1 MCPLNTVSIWKHK
14 FFLNEFTKSD
24 RWRHI
29 KRGKKFETDISE
41 MCHASG
47 IKRKNNLDF
56 WRMKYKTIYAQN
68 IKDSIFPNNSSL

>member
-1 MCPLNTVSIWKHK
+1 
-14 FFLNEFTKSD
+14 
-24 RWRHI
+24 
-29 KRGKKFETDISE
+29 